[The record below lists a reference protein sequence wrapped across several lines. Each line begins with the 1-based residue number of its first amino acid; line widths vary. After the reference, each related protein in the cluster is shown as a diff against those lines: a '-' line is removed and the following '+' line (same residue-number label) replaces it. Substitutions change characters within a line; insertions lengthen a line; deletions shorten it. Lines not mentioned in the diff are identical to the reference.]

1 MKKQKADYGLY
12 LCTDRHTNGRLDF
25 LQTIEQAIQGGCSVV
40 QLREKECS
48 TREFY
53 RQAADVKT
61 LTRQYNIPLII
72 NDRIDV
78 CMAAN
83 ADGVHL
89 GQEDLP
95 VREARK
101 ILGQEKIIGAS
112 AHNLEEAL
120 KAWREGADY
129 LGVGAIFGTKTKK
142 NTVDT
147 SIETLREICTQ
158 VPIPVVAIGGIC
170 IENVGQLKHTG
181 ISGVAVV
188 SAIMAAKEP
197 KRAAEELLIKVREV
211 QNEGI

>member
-1 MKKQKADYGLY
+1 MKKQKADYCLY
-12 LCTDRHTNGRLDF
+12 LCTDRHTNGKLDF
-25 LQTIEQAIQGGCSVV
+25 LQTIEQALQGGCSVV
-40 QLREKECS
+40 QLREKECN

-53 RQAADVKT
+53 QRAAGIKI
-61 LTRQYNIPLII
+61 LTDQYNIPLII

-78 CMAAN
+78 CMAVN

-89 GQEDLP
+89 GQEDMP
-95 VREARK
+95 VEEARK
-101 ILGQEKIIGAS
+101 ILGDEKIIGVS

-147 SIETLREICTQ
+147 SIETLREICSQ
-158 VPIPVVAIGGIC
+158 VPIPVVAIGGIS
-170 IENVGQLKHTG
+170 IDNIVQLKHTG

-188 SAIMAAKEP
+188 SALMAAEEP
-197 KRAAEELLIKVREV
+197 KRAAAELLIKVREV

>member
-1 MKKQKADYGLY
+1 MKKQKADYSLY
-12 LCTDRHTNGRLDF
+12 LCTDRHTNGELDF
-25 LQTIEQAIQGGCSVV
+25 LQTIEQAVQGGCSVV

-53 RQAADVKT
+53 QRAAGIKE

-78 CMAAN
+78 CMAVN

-101 ILGQEKIIGAS
+101 ILGQEKIIGVS

-147 SIETLREICTQ
+147 SIETLREICMQ

-170 IENVGQLKHTG
+170 IDNVKRLKHTG

-188 SAIMAAKEP
+188 SAIMGAKEP
-197 KRAAEELLIKVREV
+197 KRAAEELLIKIREV

>member
-1 MKKQKADYGLY
+1 MKKRKADYCLY
-12 LCTDRHTNGRLDF
+12 LCTDRHTNGKLDF
-25 LQTIEQAIQGGCSVV
+25 LQIIEQALQGGCSVV
-40 QLREKECS
+40 QLREKECD

-53 RQAADVKT
+53 QRATDIKT
-61 LTRQYNIPLII
+61 VTDRYHIPLII

-78 CMAAN
+78 CMAVD

-101 ILGQEKIIGAS
+101 ILGDEKIIGVS
-112 AHNLEEAL
+112 AHNIEEAL
-120 KAWREGADY
+120 KAWKEGADY

-147 SIETLREICTQ
+147 SIETLKEICSR
-158 VPIPVVAIGGIC
+158 VPIPVVAIGGISADN
-170 IENVGQLKHTG
+170 IVQLKHTG
-181 ISGVAVV
+181 INGVAVV
-188 SAIMAAKEP
+188 SAIMTAEEP
-197 KRAAEELLIKVREV
+197 KRAAAELLIKVREV